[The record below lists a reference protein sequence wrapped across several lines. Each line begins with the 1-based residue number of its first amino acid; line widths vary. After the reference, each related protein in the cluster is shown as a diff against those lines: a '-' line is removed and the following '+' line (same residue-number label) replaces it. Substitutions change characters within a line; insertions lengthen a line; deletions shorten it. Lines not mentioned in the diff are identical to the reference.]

1 MTIETT
7 HSYKGYGIV
16 EHDDGEIS
24 VVTLSGDFVD
34 SGFESVYDAMNFI
47 DEVTE

>member
-24 VVTLSGDFVD
+24 VVTLNGDFID
-34 SGFESVYDAMNFI
+34 SGFNSVYDAIDFI
-47 DEVTE
+47 DLVEG